1 MKNVTFRLTDKQHYY
16 LTKLA
21 KQEKRSIEHL
31 MWMLI
36 PSGIDEVFNEQT
48 YYLEKLQCDFTEEDE
63 KTMKEFSR
71 STPSWGSEYYGPHP
85 WAAAIQDNVLEDIEG
100 TLESTDE
107 AFDLDSEVQ
116 RTTALHAKR
125 RADADAQEKAELQ
138 VEDSEG
144 AA

>member
-36 PSGIDEVFNEQT
+36 PSGINDLFAEQT

-63 KTMKEFSR
+63 KSMKEFSR
-71 STPSWGSEYYGPHP
+71 ATPSWGSDYYGPHP
-85 WAAAIQDNVLEDIEG
+85 WSDAIADNVLENIEG

-107 AFDLDSEVQ
+107 AFDLEAEIQ

-125 RADADAQEKAELQ
+125 RADAEAEEKAAQQ
-138 VEDSEG
+138 VSEPEG
-144 AA
+144 N